1 MSERKD
7 KEIRFLR
14 DGASHLQHFVDNLT
28 WGSPLGCEVTQ
39 LDNFSQVISL
49 VKKDTKYTLPYDFV
63 TDLGYNNLQ
72 WFRFH
77 CPSFNVLP
85 PSWGTLLVGSKDKST
100 SSPWNIFNGSLGAI
114 FYLQVMHMDV
124 KKFTQRFTAFISMAG
139 VHNKKVLAARYNL
152 LKKGLLEE
160 IVVSLNSNQIPPTLS
175 DHKIAIPTLVNQAAQ
190 LPGFVSYAMQQA
202 TGNGKPHEHVIR
214 ATVVKLKGGLF
225 PKHSLWLEENWQER
239 NAQLSVSE
247 RKELFLLRY
256 ISDDRR
262 HRWEANFPEKL
273 KK

>member
-77 CPSFNVLP
+77 CPSFN
-85 PSWGTLLVGSKDKST
+85 
-100 SSPWNIFNGSLGAI
+100 GSLGAI

-139 VHNKKVLAARYNL
+139 VHNKKVLAAGYNL

-160 IVVSLNSNQIPPTLS
+160 IVVSLNSN
-175 DHKIAIPTLVNQAAQ
+175 
-190 LPGFVSYAMQQA
+190 
-202 TGNGKPHEHVIR
+202 
-214 ATVVKLKGGLF
+214 
-225 PKHSLWLEENWQER
+225 
-239 NAQLSVSE
+239 
-247 RKELFLLRY
+247 
-256 ISDDRR
+256 
-262 HRWEANFPEKL
+262 
-273 KK
+273 